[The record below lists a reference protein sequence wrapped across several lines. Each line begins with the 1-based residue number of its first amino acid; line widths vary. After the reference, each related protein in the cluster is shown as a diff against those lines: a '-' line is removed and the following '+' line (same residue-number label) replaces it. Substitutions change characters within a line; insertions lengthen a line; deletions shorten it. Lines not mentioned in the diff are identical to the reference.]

1 MKGRVFYEICFFMN
15 EVFLIGRLIENVEF
29 DFIINSKKYKS
40 IARMK
45 IETLDKQYINI
56 ITYDFL
62 ADFAYSKIKKLDY
75 VFINGFLC
83 EDYVIVKILKNLTKN

>member
-1 MKGRVFYEICFFMN
+1 MN
-15 EVFLIGRLIENVEF
+15 EVFLIGRLIENVDF

-45 IETLDKQYINI
+45 IETLDKQYIKI
-56 ITYDFL
+56 IAYNSL
-62 ADFAYSKIKKLDY
+62 ADFVSSRLKKLDY

-83 EDYVIVKILKNLTKN
+83 EDYVIAKALKKSN